1 MAPIPDNNLIAEPD
15 HKKEPSPGYWSKA
28 NIALTI
34 VFGLVSLAIILAS
47 ILFFLHRR
55 AEKKKLEHRKSDK
68 AGLLANEDKTNMFS
82 RNRGSSLTLYV
93 DSETDA
99 RNKRSSADTMHL
111 VPLQVT
117 PVEETRDPIAATTNS
132 AGSGISALS
141 RQSNGTLSTMMLS
154 PIGST
159 SGEDGDLSVRPA
171 GRARSTST
179 ASQRARYYE
188 TTLMNEAM
196 PPVPMIV
203 HTASP

>member
-1 MAPIPDNNLIAEPD
+1 MAPIPENNLSAEPD
-15 HKKEPSPGYWSKA
+15 HKKESGSGYWSKA

-34 VFGLVSLAIILAS
+34 VFGLVSLAIILATV
-47 ILFFLHRR
+47 LFFLYRR

-68 AGLLANEDKTNMFS
+68 AGLLENEDKTNMFS
-82 RNRGSSLTLYV
+82 RQRGSSLTLYV

-117 PVEETRDPIAATTNS
+117 PVEESRDPIATADS
-132 AGSGISALS
+132 AGTGISALS
-141 RQSNGTLSTMMLS
+141 RESNGTLSTMMLS
-154 PIGST
+154 PMGST
-159 SGEDGDLSVRPA
+159 SGEHGDLSVRPT

-179 ASQRARYYE
+179 ASQKARYYE
-188 TTLMNEAM
+188 TTPMNEAM
-196 PPVPMIV
+196 PPIPKIV